1 MSHRAIAIDGPSGA
15 GKSTLAKAISKEL
28 GFLYVDTGAIYR
40 TVGLAALRQGF
51 SPADE
56 SAVLALLP
64 SLVITTGY
72 GTDGLQHMYLNR
84 EDVTEA
90 IRQHAVSDAASQVSA
105 IPGVRAYLLDMQRR
119 FAQENDVVMDG
130 RDIGTV
136 VLPDAQV
143 KIFLTADPAD
153 RARRRYEEL
162 LARGQEAD
170 LATILA
176 DVEARDYRD
185 SHRAAAPLTQAPDAA
200 RLDTTGLPFEESR
213 KRLLTLVK
221 EKLSL

>member
-40 TVGLAALRQGF
+40 TVGLVALRQGF

-72 GTDGLQHMYLNR
+72 GTDGLQHMYLNG

-143 KIFLTADPAD
+143 IS
-153 RARRRYEEL
+153 Y
-162 LARGQEAD
+162 
-170 LATILA
+170 IL
-176 DVEARDYRD
+176 
-185 SHRAAAPLTQAPDAA
+185 
-200 RLDTTGLPFEESR
+200 
-213 KRLLTLVK
+213 KRL
-221 EKLSL
+221 

>member
-72 GTDGLQHMYLNR
+72 GTDGLQHMYLNG

-130 RDIGTV
+130 RDIGT
-136 VLPDAQV
+136 
-143 KIFLTADPAD
+143 AD

-185 SHRAAAPLTQAPDAA
+185 SHRAAAPLTQAPDAV

>member
-1 MSHRAIAIDGPSGA
+1 MTHRAIAIDGPSGA

-40 TVGLAALRQGF
+40 TVGLAALRRDI
-51 SPADE
+51 SPSDE
-56 SAVLALLP
+56 AAVLALLP
-64 SLVITTGY
+64 TLEINMGY
-72 GTDGLQHMYLNR
+72 GEDGLQHMYLQG

-90 IRQHAVSDAASQVSA
+90 IRQHTVSDAASQVSA
-105 IPGVRAYLLDMQRR
+105 ISGVRDYLLEMQRR
-119 FAQENDVVMDG
+119 FAAEYDVVMDG

-136 VLPDAQV
+136 VLPNAQV
-143 KIFLTADPAD
+143 KIFLTAAPED

-162 LARGQEAD
+162 LARGQAAD
-170 LATILA
+170 YDTVLA

-185 SHRAAAPLTQAPDAA
+185 THRAAAPLSQAADAV
-200 RLDTTGLPFEESR
+200 RLDTTGFSLEESR
-213 KRLLTLVK
+213 KCLLTLIK

>member
-1 MSHRAIAIDGPSGA
+1 MSCRAIAIDGPSGA
-15 GKSTLAKAISKEL
+15 GKSTLAKAVAKEL

-40 TVGLAALRQGF
+40 TVGLAALERGL

-56 SAVLALLP
+56 PAVLALLP

-72 GTDGLQHMYLNR
+72 GEDGLQHMYLQGK
-84 EDVTEA
+84 DVTEA

-105 IPGVRAYLLDMQRR
+105 IPGVREYLLAMQRR
-119 FAQENDVVMDG
+119 FAEEHDVIMDG

-136 VLPDAQV
+136 VLPGADV
-143 KIFLTADPAD
+143 KVFLTADPRA

-162 LARGQEAD
+162 LQRGQKAD
-170 LATILA
+170 FDTVLA

-185 SHRAAAPLTQAPDAA
+185 THRAAAPLCQAEDALL
-200 RLDTTGLPFEESR
+200 LDTTDLSFPESLT
-213 KRLLTLVK
+213 RLLTLIK